1 MRQEVPLSQG
11 DRRALYR
18 CGSCFHIPNLMY
30 LMNDY
35 HVFKVHAALKLQ
47 SFLKGEKRSL
57 YYCRYKNWLRG
68 LHFSQLF
75 TNCLQIQRDNAII
88 QENSLAEG
96 LSTAF

>member
-35 HVFKVHAALKLQ
+35 HVFKVHAAIKLQ
-47 SFLKGEKRSL
+47 SFLKGEKGPSTIVGT
-57 YYCRYKNWLRG
+57 KNGTLGR
-68 LHFSQLF
+68 LSAD
-75 TNCLQIQRDNAII
+75 CLQIIY
-88 QENSLAEG
+88 NSYRLFTVYR
-96 LSTAF
+96 SFFFK

>member
-35 HVFKVHAALKLQ
+35 FDVKDHAA
-47 SFLKGEKRSL
+47 KG
-57 YYCRYKNWLRG
+57 
-68 LHFSQLF
+68 SQLP
-75 TNCLQIQRDNAII
+75 
-88 QENSLAEG
+88 
-96 LSTAF
+96 